1 MSTGAELVALLV
13 VPSLPMV
20 PPKLV
25 QLPGFRLVFCRNVQF
40 AQMDGQDTMT
50 LLPER
55 LRVSRGRKVEALVNT
70 SGAGLNGVSEE
81 NARRGKVE
89 G

>member
-1 MSTGAELVALLV
+1 
-13 VPSLPMV
+13 
-20 PPKLV
+20 
-25 QLPGFRLVFCRNVQF
+25 
-40 AQMDGQDTMT
+40 MT

-70 SGAGLNGVSEE
+70 SGEGLNGVSEE